1 MPYKDRLV
9 ALLRSSEQYTKTD
22 MVYLFSSGLW
32 SNLGT
37 ISVSLGSLLL
47 YIVFGHLVSKEV
59 YGTYQYLLSLG
70 AIIGAFTLTG
80 MNTAVTRAVAQGY
93 EGAMARAVRIQL
105 LWGILPLL
113 GAWCMGGYYLLH
125 GNATLGWGL
134 VLIGIFVPLNNTL
147 NTYGAFLGGKKDF
160 KRGFLYSLWWNVPY
174 YVAVG
179 VAAVFFKSALILLAA
194 NLISQGA
201 GLIIAYWR
209 TRRVYRPNHEVGED
223 TLRYGSHLS
232 AMGLFGVIVAQI
244 DGVLAFQYLGPA
256 SLALYSFA
264 TAIPDRLGGLF
275 KFLPAAALPKLVH
288 KTPAEVR
295 ETLGKRLWLVTAT
308 VGAVALAYIAGAHTF
323 FAILFPQ
330 YLASVPYSQVYAF
343 MLLMSVGTSVISAAL
358 SATADIRSL
367 YIFNVLSPVVSLGFL
382 TAGVAFFGLWGLIL
396 ARLLSALFTLVLG
409 LGLYWRRA

>member
-1 MPYKDRLV
+1 MPYKDRLI
-9 ALLRSSEQYTKTD
+9 ALLRRSERYTKTD
-22 MVYLFSSGLW
+22 MVYLFSSGWW

-37 ISVSLGSLLL
+37 LSVSFGSLAL
-47 YIVFGHLVSKEV
+47 YTVFGHLVPKDV

-70 AIIGAFTLTG
+70 AIVGAFTLTG

-93 EGAMARAVRIQL
+93 EGAMARSVRIQL
-105 LWGILPLL
+105 QWGALPLL

-134 VLIGIFVPLNNTL
+134 FLIGVFVPLNSTL

-160 KRGFLYSLWWNVPY
+160 RRGFLYSLWWNVPY
-174 YVAVG
+174 YAAVA

-194 NLISQGA
+194 NLVSQGA
-201 GLIIAYWR
+201 GLMVAYWR
-209 TRRVYRPNHEVGED
+209 TRRVYRPNAEVGEG

-275 KFLPAAALPKLVH
+275 KFLPAAALPKLVN
-288 KTPAEVR
+288 KAPGEVR
-295 ETLGKRLWLVTAT
+295 ETLGKRLLLVTAAA
-308 VGAVALAYIAGAHTF
+308 GALALIYIAGAHTF

-330 YLASVPYSQVYAF
+330 YLASVPYSQAYAL
-343 MLLMSVGTSVISAAL
+343 MLLVSVSTSVISAAL

-367 YIFNVLSPVVSLGFL
+367 YAFNTISPVASLGFL
-382 TAGVAFFGLWGLIL
+382 VAGVALFGLWGLIA
-396 ARLLSALFTLVLG
+396 ARLLSALFTLALG
-409 LGLYWRRA
+409 LALYWRSA